1 MDGTDKTAPHSP
13 VKAKLKWFNR
23 SKGFGFVIPDHDP
36 DLDAFLHITALLN
49 ANCQE
54 IGDNAE
60 LSCRIEQGPK
70 GHIVTEIVEV
80 ISNGDPDT
88 LAPLDGAG
96 DGAGDGHD
104 THNTRTLEMNGEIK
118 WYRPEKGFGFI
129 IPEDGQKDAF
139 LHKKCLEKHGLESV
153 ESGRKVRMTIREVP
167 KGREV
172 VSFDFLE

>member
-1 MDGTDKTAPHSP
+1 MDGSDNTASDSP

-23 SKGFGFVIPDHDP
+23 SKGFGFVIPDNNP

-49 ANCQE
+49 ANCQQ
-54 IGDNAE
+54 IGNNAE
-60 LSCRIEQGPK
+60 LSCLIEEGPK

-96 DGAGDGHD
+96 DG
-104 THNTRTLEMNGEIK
+104 HNSHGSQTLEMNGEIK
-118 WYRPEKGFGFI
+118 WYRPEKGFGFV

-139 LHKKCLEKHGLESV
+139 LHKKCLEKHGLDSV
-153 ESGRKVRMTIREVP
+153 ESGRKVRMIVREVP